1 MDSVNTI
8 VDLLEHRAAT
18 HPEQVAYRFSAEGI
32 PGPLGEQDEA
42 ELSYAQVLERARGV
56 AGLLLNL
63 DPPPRQAVLVYPTG
77 LDFVVAFFGCLI
89 AGVAAV
95 PAMPPLGR
103 PERAILRL
111 KAITEDAQATVGLSI
126 QPLIDLIAPLWAPRH
141 GWLATNEISLSGPL
155 SLPARPVAADL
166 AVIQY
171 TSGST
176 SLPKGVMVRHSEALA
191 QVQRVHS
198 TIPDADDSWVFVN
211 WMPMF
216 HDGGLVGGILLPLE
230 LGITSV
236 LMAPEAFTTNPYRW
250 LKLISEQPATFSGS
264 PNFGYEL
271 CMRKVTEEQRR
282 SLDLSSWVLAINSGE
297 PVRWSTLT
305 AFAAKFR
312 ESGFSP
318 GAFVPAYGLA
328 EATLLVTMRRRNSA
342 KDELPITMRVK
353 AGDLEAGRIVPAE
366 LTEQVASAENARSTV
381 IVGCGEPVDAQQVA
395 IVDPV
400 THTRTPP
407 GVVGEIW
414 LAGPSVASGYW
425 TDGGDE
431 RFGFTLDGSTERYL
445 RTGDL
450 GFMSEGVLY
459 PTGRIKDMIIVR
471 GRNLYPHDIER
482 VVELAHPRLRRGC
495 GAAFGIPV
503 DGTEEIAIVFE
514 VDERLPLDQRE
525 RAEIFAAIRQ
535 AVADECD
542 VMPVALGLINRRAL
556 PKTSSG
562 KIQRSTCK
570 ANFLDRTLE
579 LLAEWRHPRFQANSP
594 TELMVL

>member
-1 MDSVNTI
+1 MNTI

-18 HPEQVAYRFSAEGI
+18 RPDQAAYRFSPEGML
-32 PGPLGEQDEA
+32 GPHSEQDEG
-42 ELSYAQVLERARGV
+42 ELTYAQVLERARAV
-56 AGLLLNL
+56 AGLLLKL
-63 DPPPRQAVLVYPTG
+63 DPLPRQAVLVYPTG
-77 LDFVVAFFGCLI
+77 LDFVGALFGCLI

-95 PAMPPLGR
+95 PAMPPLSR
-103 PERAILRL
+103 PERAIPRL
-111 KAITEDAQATVGLSI
+111 KAITEDAQATVGLSTRA
-126 QPLIDLIAPLWAPRH
+126 LIDLMSPLWAPRH
-141 GWLATNEISLSGPL
+141 GWLATNEIDSSGSL
-155 SLPARPVAADL
+155 SLPARPSAADL

-191 QVQRVHS
+191 QVQRVHRS
-198 TIPDADDSWVFVN
+198 IPDADDSWVFVN

-271 CMRKVTEEQRR
+271 CMRKVTEKQRK

-297 PVRWSTLT
+297 PVRWSTL
-305 AFAAKFR
+305 ASFAETFR
-312 ESGFSP
+312 ESGFNP

-328 EATLLVTMRRRNSA
+328 EATLLVTMRRRNLP
-342 KDELPITMRVK
+342 KDDLPIAMRVM
-353 AGDLEAGRIVPAE
+353 AGDLETGRIVAAGPAE
-366 LTEQVASAENARSTV
+366 EAAESSRSTV
-381 IVGCGEPVDAQQVA
+381 IVGCGEPVDAQQVV

-400 THTRTPP
+400 TRTRTPP
-407 GVVGEIW
+407 DTVGEIW
-414 LAGPSVASGYW
+414 LAGPSVTGGYW
-425 TDGGDE
+425 TGSGDE
-431 RFGFTLDGSTERYL
+431 RFGFTLEGSAEQYL

-450 GFMSEGVLY
+450 GFMSGGVLY

-471 GRNLYPHDIER
+471 GRNLYPQDIER

-495 GAAFGIPV
+495 GAAFGIMV
-503 DGTEEIAIVFE
+503 DGTEDAAVIFE
-514 VDERLPLDQRE
+514 VDETSPLDDRE
-525 RAEIFAAIRQ
+525 SAEVFAAMRQ

-542 VMPVALGLINRRAL
+542 VMPVGLGLIKRRTL

-570 ANFLDRTLE
+570 AKFLDGTLE
-579 LLAEWRHPRFQANSP
+579 LVAAWRHPRFQANKP
-594 TELMVL
+594 TEVMVP

>member
-1 MDSVNTI
+1 MNTI

-18 HPEQVAYRFSAEGI
+18 RPDQVAYRFSAEGML
-32 PGPLGEQDEA
+32 GPHGEQDEG
-42 ELSYAQVLERARGV
+42 ELTYAQTLERARAV
-56 AGLLLNL
+56 AGLLLRL

-77 LDFVVAFFGCLI
+77 LDFVVALFGCLI
-89 AGVAAV
+89 ADVAAV
-95 PAMPPLGR
+95 PAMPPLAR
-103 PERAILRL
+103 PERAIPRL
-111 KAITEDAQATVGLSI
+111 KAITEDAQATVGLSTR
-126 QPLIDLIAPLWAPRH
+126 PLIDLIAPLWAPRH
-141 GWLATNEISLSGPL
+141 GWLATNEIAVSSPL
-155 SLPARPVAADL
+155 TPPTRPAAADL

-191 QVQRVHS
+191 QVQRVHRS
-198 TIPDADDSWVFVN
+198 IPDVNDSWVFVN

-236 LMAPEAFTTNPYRW
+236 LMAPEAFTTDPYRW

-271 CMRKVTEEQRR
+271 CMRKVTEKQRR

-297 PVRWSTLT
+297 PVRWSTLNS
-305 AFAAKFR
+305 FAAMFR
-312 ESGFSP
+312 ESGFNP

-328 EATLLVTMRRRNSA
+328 EATLLATMRRRNSA
-342 KDELPITMRVK
+342 KDELPIAMRVV
-353 AGDLEAGRIVPAE
+353 AGDLESGRIVPAGPLDQAE
-366 LTEQVASAENARSTV
+366 STESARSTV
-381 IVGCGEPVDAQQVA
+381 IVGCGEPVEGQQVA

-400 THTRTPP
+400 THTRTRP

-414 LAGPSVASGYW
+414 LAGPSVTSGYW
-425 TDGGDE
+425 TGGGDE
-431 RFGFTLDGSTERYL
+431 RFGFTLEGSAERYL

-450 GFMSEGVLY
+450 GFMSGGVLY

-495 GAAFGIPV
+495 GAAFGLLV
-503 DGTEEIAIVFE
+503 DGTEEIAVVFE
-514 VDERLPLDQRE
+514 VDERSPVEHAQV
-525 RAEIFAAIRQ
+525 FAAMRQ

-542 VMPVALGLINRRAL
+542 VLPVALAIIKRRTL

-562 KIQRSTCK
+562 KIQRLTCK
-570 ANFLDRTLE
+570 AKFMDGTLE
-579 LLAEWRHPRFQANSP
+579 LVAEWRHPRFQNSMP
-594 TELMVL
+594 TEVMVP

>member
-1 MDSVNTI
+1 MNTI

-18 HPEQVAYRFSAEGI
+18 RPDQVAYRFSADGMLGPHGEEDEG
-32 PGPLGEQDEA
+32 
-42 ELSYAQVLERARGV
+42 ELSYAQVLERARAV
-56 AGLLLNL
+56 AGLLLRL

-77 LDFVVAFFGCLI
+77 LDFVVALFGCLI

-103 PERAILRL
+103 PERAIPRL

-126 QPLIDLIAPLWAPRH
+126 RPLIDLIAPLWAPRH
-141 GWLATNEISLSGPL
+141 GWLATNEIALSGPL
-155 SLPARPVAADL
+155 SPPARPAAADL

-191 QVQRVHS
+191 QVQRVHR

-211 WMPMF
+211 WMPLF

-230 LGITSV
+230 LGITSM

-250 LKLISEQPATFSGS
+250 LKVISEQPATFSGS

-271 CMRKVTEEQRR
+271 CMRKVTEKQRR

-305 AFAAKFR
+305 SFAAMFR
-312 ESGFSP
+312 ESGFNP

-328 EATLLVTMRRRNSA
+328 EATLLVTMRRRNSS
-342 KDELPITMRVK
+342 KDELPIAMRVM
-353 AGDLEAGRIVPAE
+353 AGDLEAGRIVPAGPA
-366 LTEQVASAENARSTV
+366 EQGASAESARSTV

-400 THTRTPP
+400 THTRTRP

-414 LAGPSVASGYW
+414 LAGPSVAGGYW
-425 TDGGDE
+425 TGGGDE
-431 RFGFTLDGSTERYL
+431 RFGFTLEGSAERYL

-450 GFMSEGVLY
+450 GFMSGGVLY

-495 GAAFGIPV
+495 GAAFGILV
-503 DGTEEIAIVFE
+503 DGTEEIAVVFE
-514 VDERLPLDQRE
+514 VDERSPVDHRE
-525 RAEIFAAIRQ
+525 RAEVFAAIRQ

-542 VMPVALGLINRRAL
+542 VMPVALGLIKRRTL

-562 KIQRSTCK
+562 KIQRLTCK
-570 ANFLDRTLE
+570 AKFLDGTLE
-579 LLAEWRHPRFQANSP
+579 LVAEWRHPRFQACMP
-594 TELMVL
+594 TQVMVP

>member
-1 MDSVNTI
+1 MSTI

-18 HPEQVAYRFSAEGI
+18 RPDHVAYRFSADGMLGPHGEEDEG
-32 PGPLGEQDEA
+32 
-42 ELSYAQVLERARGV
+42 ELTYAQVLDRARAV
-56 AGLLLNL
+56 AGLLLKL

-77 LDFVVAFFGCLI
+77 LDFVVALFGCLI

-103 PERAILRL
+103 PERAIPRL
-111 KAITEDAQATVGLSI
+111 QAITEDAGATVGLSSRL
-126 QPLIDLIAPLWAPRH
+126 LIDLIAPLWAPRH
-141 GWLATNEISLSGPL
+141 GWLATNELDASRPL
-155 SLPARPVAADL
+155 SPPARPTAADL

-191 QVQRVHS
+191 QVQGVHRS
-198 TIPDADDSWVFVN
+198 IPDVDDSWVFVN
-211 WMPMF
+211 WMPLF

-230 LGITSV
+230 LGITS
-236 LMAPEAFTTNPYRW
+236 LLLAPEGFTTNPYRW

-271 CMRKVTEEQRR
+271 CMRKVTEKQRR

-305 AFAAKFR
+305 GFAAMFR
-312 ESGFSP
+312 ESGFNP

-328 EATLLVTMRRRNSA
+328 EATLLVTMRRRNLPSG
-342 KDELPITMRVK
+342 ELPIAMRVM
-353 AGDLEAGRIVPAE
+353 AGELEAGRIVPAGPPE
-366 LTEQVASAENARSTV
+366 PGALQENVRSTV
-381 IVGCGEPVDAQQVA
+381 IVGCGEPVDAQQVV
-395 IVDPV
+395 IVDPL
-400 THTRTPP
+400 TRTRTRP

-414 LAGPSVASGYW
+414 LAGPSVTGGYW
-425 TDGGDE
+425 TGVENE
-431 RFGFTLDGSTERYL
+431 RFGATLEGSAERYL

-450 GFMSEGVLY
+450 GFLADGVLY

-482 VVELAHPRLRRGC
+482 VVELAHSRLRRGC
-495 GAAFGIPV
+495 GAAFGVLV
-503 DGTEEIAIVFE
+503 DGTEEVAVVFE
-514 VDERLPLDQRE
+514 VDERSPLDDRE
-525 RAEIFAAIRQ
+525 RAEVFAAMRQ

-542 VMPVALGLINRRAL
+542 VMPVALALIRSRTL

-562 KIQRSTCK
+562 KLQRSTSRAK
-570 ANFLDRTLE
+570 LLDGTLE
-579 LLAEWRHPRFQANSP
+579 LVAEWRHPRFQACTP
-594 TELMVL
+594 AKVEVPG